1 MADAQLHELGVDR
14 MRIAAL
20 LLRAHDRQNIRRAVH
35 AIVGEGGDVGP
46 VRLDIGEMQAPRR
59 IAGGGDEL
67 HGAPR
72 HVGRLGILLPH
83 ARGLAR
89 MAHGPARGQPVAI
102 SLGGV
107 GPIVPG
113 IFPGVALV
121 VEVMV
126 VARHLRIVAAV
137 GPEPVQAVVA
147 LERIKSALGHAH
159 ADDRPRVDAEPL
171 HALAVGAH
179 VRLADQHRAHAEG
192 AQIVAEGH
200 LADLQGHA
208 VPAGTVRLHIAA
220 GVEAHAR
227 GPAHGRLHVGTR
239 EAHAVGRQSV
249 DVRGEK
255 ARMSVARQIV
265 EAQLVAHDEQDV
277 LGLTHHGPPCG
288 DNCAAPRL
296 RRWPRA

>member
-1 MADAQLHELGVDR
+1 
-14 MRIAAL
+14 
-20 LLRAHDRQNIRRAVH
+20 
-35 AIVGEGGDVGP
+35 
-46 VRLDIGEMQAPRR
+46 
-59 IAGGGDEL
+59 
-67 HGAPR
+67 
-72 HVGRLGILLPH
+72 
-83 ARGLAR
+83 
-89 MAHGPARGQPVAI
+89 MAHGPARGQPVAL

-121 VEVMV
+121 VEVTV

-137 GPEPVQAVVA
+137 GPKPVQAIVA

-159 ADDRPRVDAEPL
+159 ADDRSWVDAEPL

-179 VRLADQHRAHAEG
+179 MRLADQHRAHAEG
-192 AQIVAEGH
+192 AQVVAEGH
-200 LADLQGHA
+200 LAHLQGHA
-208 VPAGTVRLHIAA
+208 VPGCTVRLHIAA

-227 GPAHGRLHVGTR
+227 GPAHGRLHVGAR
-239 EAHAVGRQSV
+239 EAHAVCRQSI

-255 ARMSVARQIV
+255 APMSIARQIV
-265 EAQLVAHDEQDV
+265 KAQLVAHDEQDV
-277 LGLTHHGPPCG
+277 LGLAHHGPCD